1 MKPIKRTPRLQFTE
15 EERAVP
21 ELQEYIQKA
30 EQAAE
35 KAEKS
40 HEGIPKKHIRQKKR
54 TFDEKTGK
62 ATTRLYHEEVEK
74 TPQEMTHPY
83 RESVPKQIVSDVVHR
98 KIHEVEQDNSAVESV
113 HQTEKTAEILLH
125 EGRRQ
130 VHNFKNYQRLSPYR
144 NAEKAEKEL
153 QKANQRYQYQKNIYE
168 NPDAKSNPLSRMY
181 QKQRNKR
188 TMRQSVQAISA
199 TFKKTGQTLK
209 KGTEFVVKHRRT
221 ILICSIFGIL
231 SILLIA
237 GITACTALLSGAFSS
252 VSGSTFMAQEEDI
265 IGAEED
271 YILLETALNEQLAN
285 IETTYSGYDEYVYS
299 LDRIH
304 HDPYVLTAILSVINP
319 VYTRSEVQN
328 TLVMLFERQYQLN
341 LTVKTETRY
350 RTEER
355 TASYTRPDGST
366 YLYTYTVEVEY
377 THYILNVEL
386 VNHDLSL
393 IPEEI
398 FTEEQLSMY
407 ETYLKTHGNRPDL
420 FS

>member
-1 MKPIKRTPRLQFTE
+1 MKPIKRTPRLQFSE
-15 EERAVP
+15 GERAVP
-21 ELQEYIQKA
+21 ELQEHIQKA

-35 KAEKS
+35 KAEKA
-40 HEGIPKKHIRQKKR
+40 HEAIPKKRVRQKKR

-62 ATTRLYHEEVEK
+62 ATPRLYYEEVEK
-74 TPQEMTHPY
+74 TPQEMTQPHH
-83 RESVPKQIVSDVVHR
+83 ESVPKQILSGVVHR

-113 HQTEKTAEILLH
+113 HRTEIVAEGILH
-125 EGRRQ
+125 KGRKH
-130 VHNFKNYQRLSPYR
+130 VHHFHNYIKLSPYR
-144 NAEKAEKEL
+144 KAEKAENEL

-181 QKQRNKR
+181 QKQRNKK
-188 TMRQSVQAISA
+188 TIRQRVQTASA
-199 TFKKTGQTLK
+199 TFKKTGQAFK
-209 KGTEFVVKHRRT
+209 KGTEFIVKHRRT

-231 SILLIA
+231 FILLIV
-237 GITACTALLSGAFSS
+237 GITACTALISGAISS
-252 VSGSTFMAQEEDI
+252 VSGSTFIAQEEDI

-271 YILLETALNEQLAN
+271 YILLEIALNEQLDN

-299 LDRIH
+299 LDRIY
-304 HDPYVLTAILSVINP
+304 HDPYVLTAILSVLNP
-319 VYTRSEVQN
+319 VYIRSEVQN
-328 TLVMLFERQYQLN
+328 TLAILFERQYQLN
-341 LTVKTETRY
+341 LTVETETRY

-355 TASYTRPDGST
+355 TASYTKPDGST
-366 YLYTYTVEVEY
+366 YPYTYTVEVEY

-386 VNHDLSL
+386 VNRDLSL

-398 FTEEQLSMY
+398 FNEEQFSMY